1 MKKLLFVS
9 VILLSITT
17 SAFTQVENVA
27 KEVLKAYKNR
37 DVELLKKQA
46 SGIMIMAISESYFED
61 KGIQDDLKAVDGWD
75 GEFREIRY
83 NSGDMMGQK
92 VYIAAF
98 HFADVPDNN
107 DELYT
112 VVLSSTDKQNWVML
126 GTGIVAEKK
135 EEFNKMSLTITE
147 EKEKDATEI
156 LRNMSLEMYE
166 GDSYAQ
172 VSQKILTESF
182 NTLSEDNFF
191 IGLTNKDDFIQ
202 VAYSDKG
209 YSVDYRDASGH
220 FEATEFLSEDDA
232 LQVLIDYLEGNKAW
246 KEGLSWVALDY

>member
-9 VILLSITT
+9 AILLAITT

-46 SGIMIMAISESYFED
+46 SGIMIMAISESYFDD

-83 NSGDMMGQK
+83 NSGDMMGQI
-92 VYIAAF
+92 VYIAAI
-98 HFADVPDNN
+98 HFADVPDND

-135 EEFNKMSLTITE
+135 EEFNKMSLTIRE
-147 EKEKDATEI
+147 EEENATDI
-156 LRNMSLEMYE
+156 SGNMSLEMFD
-166 GDSYAQ
+166 GDSYDK
-172 VSQKILTESF
+172 VSPEILTESF
-182 NTLSEDNFF
+182 NTLSDDNFF
-191 IGLTNKDDFIQ
+191 ISLTNKDDFIQ

-220 FEATEFLSEDDA
+220 FEATEFLSKDAA
-232 LQVLIDYLEGNKAW
+232 LQVLINYLEGNEEW
-246 KEGLSWVALDY
+246 KKGLSWEALDY